1 MLKKKRKSS
10 AVWFALVS
18 FIVNGMLD
26 VTLLD
31 AAEPAQAVP
40 STELNDPLRMALPP
54 EIFAVAGVE
63 TNIYFDNVVLT
74 LNTANYAF
82 DVTCPKGK
90 HQAERWTWTPAEA
103 DVGDVPLQLE
113 VCDDQNR
120 VVSRGN
126 TTIKV
131 SATKSDKNKS
141 LSLLLVGDSLTHASV
156 YSQHLLDLAGKPGRR
171 ALSLIGSHGVEPTLG
186 LNRHEGYGGWTAQR
200 FATHFAETARQ
211 GDYAKRGSP
220 FLYKQA
226 DGTVKLDFPY
236 YCQDVNEG
244 RFPDVMT
251 IFLGPNDIFS
261 YQDETIAAGIQ
272 EMLTHYDKLIEMV
285 KTASP
290 ATRIGVMLPVP
301 PAASQD
307 AFGSNYASGQTRWK
321 YKRNLHFLVSAMIK
335 RYGSR
340 QSESV
345 HLIPTHV
352 NLDAFH
358 NYPTE
363 TVSPNARAELKIVRQ
378 SNGVHPSAPGYRQIG
393 DTVYAWL
400 ASLSSAEVPSK

>member
-1 MLKKKRKSS
+1 MLKKKLKVS
-10 AVWFALVS
+10 AFWFALVS
-18 FIVNGMLD
+18 FIVNGLAFA
-26 VTLLD
+26 TLLE
-31 AAEPAQAVP
+31 AAEPASAVP

-54 EIFAVAGVE
+54 EIFAVVGVE
-63 TNIYFDNVVLT
+63 TNIFFDNVVLT
-74 LNTANYAF
+74 LNTTNYAF

-90 HQAERWTWTPAEA
+90 QQAERWTWTPTEA

-113 VCDDQNR
+113 VRDDQNR

-131 SATKSDKNKS
+131 SATKSDKNKP

-156 YSQHLLDLAGKPGRR
+156 YSQHLLDLAGKPGQR
-171 ALSLIGSHGVEPTLG
+171 ALTLIGSHGVEPTLG

-226 DGTVKLDFPY
+226 DGTVKLDFPH

-244 RFPDVMT
+244 RFPDAMT

-261 YQDETIAAGIQ
+261 YQDETIAGGIQ
-272 EMLTHYDKLIEMV
+272 EMLSHYDKLIEMV
-285 KTASP
+285 TTASP

-307 AFGSNYASGQTRWK
+307 AFGSNYASGQTRWQ
-321 YKRNLHFLVSAMIK
+321 YKRNQHFLVSAMIK
-335 RYGSR
+335 RYGSQ

-345 HLIPTHV
+345 QLIPTHV
-352 NLDAFH
+352 NLDAVH

-363 TVSPNARAELKIVRQ
+363 TVSPNAHAELKVVRQ

-393 DTVYAWL
+393 DTVFAWL
-400 ASLSSAEVPSK
+400 ASLNNAEVP